1 MSAIVNRRDLH
12 AHVLTYQRPIRELRF
27 PGIIEDEGLFV
38 STTLKRGFLKRGTV
52 SRTRKGGGGRRKG
65 ERRRERENAV
75 RLGSSNEYN
84 QNGLVEKQP
93 RAIPLLVY
101 TAAHLNLNFGLT
113 LLDHNARRSRRRHLI
128 DEQITGLRAYYPPFS
143 IRL

>member
-1 MSAIVNRRDLH
+1 MGTGIKMRRNNPSDLTQTRSVSAIVNRRDLH

-52 SRTRKGGGGRRKG
+52 SRTRRGGGERRKG
-65 ERRRERENAV
+65 ERGREREDAV

-101 TAAHLNLNFGLT
+101 TEIGRAHV
-113 LLDHNARRSRRRHLI
+113 
-128 DEQITGLRAYYPPFS
+128 
-143 IRL
+143 